1 MSSLDYTSAPF
12 PYSMYGIL
20 EWTLFASFT
29 PLQYGVVPFLHYTND
44 VPFPR
49 DPGRKHVE
57 WKNRNRASATNPVVA
72 SQKSIFALV
81 SELLKCLNIDN
92 GIWMGRQY
100 CWHWTIAFDLQKSQC
115 RECWDFKRCFG
126 FEWALSIELPM
137 SWKRESNQVSIF
149 DIFELLRMDSCF
161 WFAKEW
167 EWDFELFFRLE
178 SCLWFVNV
186 SILRMS
192 FETTVETSSVTGPF
206 LLFCKCLNIETHLQ
220 LSQSRRTGSTLFLI
234 LNIENGIEQNCWD
247 WTLESP
253 LVWNL
258 IAGSLERGPPL
269 IRVIP
274 NGQSGQDYNDD
285 DHQLSLVSSL

>member
-1 MSSLDYTSAPF
+1 MCSFHGTLEENMWSGKIAIGRAQQIQTLRHRNLFLLLSLSCCNVSIWTMIFGWDVSIVETGLLPLIGKSLNIE
-12 PYSMYGIL
+12 SGIFEHCFGL
-20 EWTLFASFT
+20 EW
-29 PLQYGVVPFLHYTND
+29 
-44 VPFPR
+44 
-49 DPGRKHVE
+49 
-57 WKNRNRASATNPVVA
+57 
-72 SQKSIFALV
+72 I
-81 SELLKCLNIDN
+81 
-92 GIWMGRQY
+92 
-100 CWHWTIAFDLQKSQC
+100 
-115 RECWDFKRCFG
+115 
-126 FEWALSIELPM
+126 LSIELPM
-137 SWKRESNQVSIF
+137 SWKKESNQVLNFIS
-149 DIFELLRMDSCF
+149 ELLRMDSCF

-285 DHQLSLVSSL
+285 DHQLSLASSL